1 MTKENSEFDFK
12 KLDDLV
18 MQQELKEA
26 IENGDMGQVAF
37 CLKHM
42 GIMISQLFEMHKGTI
57 GSQKEHV
64 QSMREFIKNNHKWV
78 EVTTKALSMVND
90 QFTKNQELLLKL
102 SKRVDALEGKDT

>member
-18 MQQELKEA
+18 MQLELKEA
-26 IENGDMGQVAF
+26 IKNGDMGQVAF

-42 GIMISQLFEMHKGTI
+42 GIMINHLFEMTKGNI
-57 GSQKEHV
+57 GNQKEHV
-64 QSMREFIKNNHKWV
+64 KDMREFIKNNHKWV

-90 QFTKNQELLLKL
+90 QFAKNQELLLKL
-102 SKRVDALEGKDT
+102 SKRVDALEGKDI